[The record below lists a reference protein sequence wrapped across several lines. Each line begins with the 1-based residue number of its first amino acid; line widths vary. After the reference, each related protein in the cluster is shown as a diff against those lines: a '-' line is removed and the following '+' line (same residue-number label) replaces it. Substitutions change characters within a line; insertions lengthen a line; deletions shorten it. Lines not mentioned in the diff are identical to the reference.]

1 MALKHPIY
9 IYALVWHDLLLL
21 LCGRHYVRDAA
32 CMQEQER
39 VLRLLAQ
46 VAATEHT
53 VTTLMIFHIV
63 FVCDVL
69 VSTPPQCIVASLAEE
84 LFMAML

>member
-1 MALKHPIY
+1 
-9 IYALVWHDLLLL
+9 
-21 LCGRHYVRDAA
+21 
-32 CMQEQER
+32 MQEQER

-46 VAATEHT
+46 VTATEHT
-53 VTTLMIFHIV
+53 VTTLMIFHTV